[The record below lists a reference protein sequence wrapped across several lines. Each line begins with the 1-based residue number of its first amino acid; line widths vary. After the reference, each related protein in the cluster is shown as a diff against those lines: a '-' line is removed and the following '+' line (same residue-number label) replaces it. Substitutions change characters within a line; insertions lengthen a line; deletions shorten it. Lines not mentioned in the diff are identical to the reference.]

1 MLSNVILPRRRVGAK
16 TVADISSSDSV
27 LSLCVGSC
35 TAPNHAEL
43 DPDTLSVI
51 SVLVAAN
58 DAEMSLLFTR
68 GSQWHIAEALKY
80 LSTRVVYGM
89 HPTVQ

>member
-1 MLSNVILPRRRVGAK
+1 VGNLSTNDAMLAQ
-16 TVADISSSDSV
+16 
-27 LSLCVGSC
+27 CVGPC
-35 TAPNHAEL
+35 TAPDHLETL

-80 LSTRVVYGM
+80 LSTRVVYGT